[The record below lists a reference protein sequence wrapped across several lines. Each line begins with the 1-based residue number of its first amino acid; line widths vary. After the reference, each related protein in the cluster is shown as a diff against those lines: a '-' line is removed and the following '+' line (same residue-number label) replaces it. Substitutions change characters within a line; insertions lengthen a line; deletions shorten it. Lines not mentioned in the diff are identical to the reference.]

1 MRCKPRPASNP
12 ATTTARGAGTVRR
25 RFASAAAV
33 ALMLLTALTPGPRAA
48 RLAALDQWQQTYRDY
63 EHDTLRP
70 AEGLAQTDFARL
82 IEAPA
87 EISFGAE
94 DHPSDDIYAVTFA
107 DIHAVY
113 PVSLEALREAILDFD
128 SHTEF
133 VPRVVSSDA
142 QPIRDDPPSW
152 RQHVELSFRLLIF
165 GADYS
170 FETKHI
176 VSRNDDDRFAL
187 VFRMLESHDEMLA
200 DSGGSWYLRR
210 IEIEDE
216 EHTYV
221 RYFNHVAFGRRI
233 FGLRFALRNFGLR
246 DVKSVMD
253 AYYRRALNLTR

>member
-1 MRCKPRPASNP
+1 MRCKPRPVSNP
-12 ATTTARGAGTVRR
+12 ATTTTRAAGTVRR
-25 RFASAAAV
+25 RLAPAAAV
-33 ALMLLTALTPGPRAA
+33 AVMLLTALAPGPRAA
-48 RLAALDQWQQTYRDY
+48 RLAALDQWQQSFRDY
-63 EHDTLRP
+63 EYDTLRP
-70 AEGLAQTDFARL
+70 AEGLAPTDFARL

-87 EISFGAE
+87 EISFGA
-94 DHPSDDIYAVTFA
+94 DAHPSDDIYAVTFA

-113 PVSLEALREAILDFD
+113 PVPLEALRETILDFD
-128 SHTEF
+128 SHKEF

-142 QPIRDDPPSW
+142 QRTADNPPSW

-176 VSRNDDDRFAL
+176 VSQQDEDRFAL
-187 VFRMLESHDEMLA
+187 VFRMLESHDKMLA
-200 DSGGSWYLRR
+200 DSGGSWYLKR
-210 IEIEDE
+210 IEIDNE

-221 RYFNHVAFGRRI
+221 RYFNHVAFGLRI

-253 AYYRRALNLTR
+253 AYYERALTLTR